1 MRPAAIAW
9 LLIAGQAALAPAVPT
24 EPIGAIIDAFRTHP
38 IVALGEGSHGN
49 DQSRAFRLTLLR
61 DRRFAVT
68 VNDIV
73 LEGANAAYQDVVDRY
88 VRGEDVKEDAVS
100 DAWVN
105 STQAQLILRSPRAD
119 EFMRTVRA
127 LNMRLPAR
135 QRIRVLLGDP
145 PMDWTQIHTED
156 DYLKVLALR
165 DSFPAEMIRREV
177 LDKHRRAL
185 LVYGDMH
192 FQRKQLFSNY
202 DMTNPLAQTVVS
214 LLESGPQAVKVFSIY
229 TSTSPGTDLTALQPD
244 VASWRLPSFALLR
257 GTLLGRADFTKF
269 YPTTRTLPPM
279 RMEDQFDALMY
290 FGPPST
296 ITFAPP
302 ATDRCS
308 DRAYMDTH
316 LARMTLTGLP
326 QAVIDDVKRVC
337 STIAIAQRGG
347 AQPQGARDVHVT
359 AIPGVVA
366 AGATWTLAWQGT
378 DNADGIVGTA
388 DGGLL
393 FAQEQPSQVSKLD
406 VNDRVSV
413 FLHETHGAGALSID
427 AGGRIIAVERTCTD
441 PGRRAPDPCAEP
453 TAVGVL
459 APQRRTLADSF
470 DGKPLGR
477 LNDLIADRRR
487 GVYFTVGGAYYVNAA
502 GHVTSLGDDL
512 RTNGITLSRDERT
525 LYVTNG
531 NMIVAFEVQPD
542 GSVRDRRDFGRL
554 EAGGNGDGMAIDAEG
569 RLYVTRHGRKVS
581 RPDTNPSQRNQRC
594 LLRQR
599 QEDVVRRSQR
609 RARSRWEGI
618 HDSRRREEQR
628 EDDLQ

>member
-24 EPIGAIIDAFRTHP
+24 EPIGAIIDAFRTHA

-61 DRRFAVT
+61 DRRFAST

-73 LEGANAAYQDVVDRY
+73 VEGANAAYQDVVDRY

-105 STQAQLILRSPRAD
+105 STQTQLILRSPSAD

-127 LNMRLPAR
+127 LNMRSPR

-145 PMDWTQIHTED
+145 PVDWTQIHTYD

-165 DSFPAEMIRREV
+165 DSFPAELIRREV

-269 YPTTRTLPPM
+269 YPTTRAVPPM

-302 ATDRCS
+302 TKDRCS
-308 DRAYMDTH
+308 DRAYMETH
-316 LARMTLTGLP
+316 LARMTLSDLP
-326 QAVIDDVKRVC
+326 QAVIDDVKRTC
-337 STIAIAQRGG
+337 SS
-347 AQPQGARDVHVT
+347 P
-359 AIPGVVA
+359 
-366 AGATWTLAWQGT
+366 
-378 DNADGIVGTA
+378 
-388 DGGLL
+388 
-393 FAQEQPSQVSKLD
+393 
-406 VNDRVSV
+406 
-413 FLHETHGAGALSID
+413 
-427 AGGRIIAVERTCTD
+427 
-441 PGRRAPDPCAEP
+441 
-453 TAVGVL
+453 
-459 APQRRTLADSF
+459 
-470 DGKPLGR
+470 
-477 LNDLIADRRR
+477 
-487 GVYFTVGGAYYVNAA
+487 
-502 GHVTSLGDDL
+502 
-512 RTNGITLSRDERT
+512 
-525 LYVTNG
+525 
-531 NMIVAFEVQPD
+531 
-542 GSVRDRRDFGRL
+542 
-554 EAGGNGDGMAIDAEG
+554 
-569 RLYVTRHGRKVS
+569 
-581 RPDTNPSQRNQRC
+581 
-594 LLRQR
+594 
-599 QEDVVRRSQR
+599 
-609 RARSRWEGI
+609 
-618 HDSRRREEQR
+618 
-628 EDDLQ
+628 

>member
-1 MRPAAIAW
+1 MRPASIAR
-9 LLIAGQAALAPAVPT
+9 LLIAGQVVLPPAVPT
-24 EPIGAIIDAFRTHP
+24 EPISAIIDAFRTHAL
-38 IVALGEGSHGN
+38 VALGEGSHGN

-61 DRRFAVT
+61 DRRFAST

-105 STQAQLILRSPRAD
+105 STQTQLILRSPRAD

-127 LNMRLPAR
+127 LNMRSPR

-145 PMDWTQIHTED
+145 PVDWTQIHTYD

-165 DSFPAEMIRREV
+165 DSFPAELIRREV

-269 YPTTRTLPPM
+269 YPTSRAVPPM

-302 ATDRCS
+302 TKDRCS
-308 DRAYMDTH
+308 DRAYMETH
-316 LARMTLTGLP
+316 LARMTLSDLP
-326 QAVIDDVKRVC
+326 QAVIDDVKRTC
-337 STIAIAQRGG
+337 SS
-347 AQPQGARDVHVT
+347 P
-359 AIPGVVA
+359 
-366 AGATWTLAWQGT
+366 
-378 DNADGIVGTA
+378 
-388 DGGLL
+388 
-393 FAQEQPSQVSKLD
+393 
-406 VNDRVSV
+406 
-413 FLHETHGAGALSID
+413 
-427 AGGRIIAVERTCTD
+427 
-441 PGRRAPDPCAEP
+441 
-453 TAVGVL
+453 
-459 APQRRTLADSF
+459 
-470 DGKPLGR
+470 
-477 LNDLIADRRR
+477 
-487 GVYFTVGGAYYVNAA
+487 
-502 GHVTSLGDDL
+502 
-512 RTNGITLSRDERT
+512 
-525 LYVTNG
+525 
-531 NMIVAFEVQPD
+531 
-542 GSVRDRRDFGRL
+542 
-554 EAGGNGDGMAIDAEG
+554 
-569 RLYVTRHGRKVS
+569 
-581 RPDTNPSQRNQRC
+581 
-594 LLRQR
+594 
-599 QEDVVRRSQR
+599 
-609 RARSRWEGI
+609 
-618 HDSRRREEQR
+618 
-628 EDDLQ
+628 